1 MLHDFVLPVL
11 KMKIKRGSGRNE
23 PRTLTQDTH
32 QQTIILREM
41 MCARSKLEEDNQ
53 QLRDK
58 LQDAEMLI
66 HLLRLKLE
74 QATGYK
80 DSGDETGEIK
90 STKTTSSSALPSSAT
105 LMLGW
110 RQTRKPAMRK
120 RDAFKNSYP
129 PGRRTFE
136 PPTKPTV
143 ADTSGDCAAMVVP
156 QCQRTF
162 ARGIGRSEILQN
174 GSSRMESTR
183 KHQNTCEK
191 ANESYDHVPG
201 VAPSEYTYE
210 SAESINEE
218 SMDAESAVT
227 EEAVMVSRG
236 AAPSQ
241 IKNEP
246 RTEDGQKMRSV
257 IGMLADSVINE
268 YSTKPYW

>member
-1 MLHDFVLPVL
+1 
-11 KMKIKRGSGRNE
+11 MKIKRGSGRNE
-23 PRTLTQDTH
+23 TRTLTQDTH

-66 HLLRLKLE
+66 RLLHLKLE
-74 QATGYK
+74 QANGCK
-80 DSGDETGEIK
+80 DSEEETGEIK
-90 STKTTSSSALPSSAT
+90 STKTTSSSALPTST
-105 LMLGW
+105 VLMLGW
-110 RQTRKPAMRK
+110 RQSRKPAMRK

-136 PPTKPTV
+136 PQPKPTV
-143 ADTSGDCAAMVVP
+143 TDTGGDCAAIFVP
-156 QCQRTF
+156 ESQRTF

-174 GSSRMESTR
+174 GSTRMEST
-183 KHQNTCEK
+183 KNHQGASVRAK
-191 ANESYDHVPG
+191 ESFDHVPG

-218 SMDAESAVT
+218 SVDADSAVT
-227 EEAVMVSRG
+227 EEAVMDSRG
-236 AAPSQ
+236 VATSD
-241 IKNEP
+241 IKKQP
-246 RTEDGQKMRSV
+246 LTDDGQKMRSV

-268 YSTKPYW
+268 YSAKPYW